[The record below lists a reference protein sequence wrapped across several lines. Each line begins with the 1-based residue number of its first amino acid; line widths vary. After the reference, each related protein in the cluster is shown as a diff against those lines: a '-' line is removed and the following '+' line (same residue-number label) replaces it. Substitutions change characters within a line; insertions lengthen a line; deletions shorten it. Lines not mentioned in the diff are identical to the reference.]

1 MIKCKKI
8 VYTHVDNSFM
18 SAYNKSRKW
27 KEVITMKF
35 DELFEQ
41 RSLVASKL
49 KDCIR
54 EMGYTK
60 VSFAAKADISRPTL
74 DKLLNGS
81 INNKS
86 SFDRHLQKIL
96 KMLNMSVEELIFYH
110 QTPAQTATAT
120 VFSQNAPMDHEMSEI
135 AQKQYNLLLNVIDL
149 CAIYY

>member
-1 MIKCKKI
+1 
-8 VYTHVDNSFM
+8 
-18 SAYNKSRKW
+18 
-27 KEVITMKF
+27 MKF

-54 EMGYTK
+54 DMGYTK

-74 DKLLNGS
+74 DKLLQGS
-81 INNKS
+81 IDNKS

-96 KMLNMSVEELIFYH
+96 KLLNMSVDDLMFYH
-110 QTPAQTATAT
+110 SVPVKATTAT
-120 VFSQNAPMDHEMSEI
+120 VFSKNAPMDHEMSEI
-135 AQKQYNLLLNVIDL
+135 AKKQYNLLLDIIDL

>member
-1 MIKCKKI
+1 
-8 VYTHVDNSFM
+8 
-18 SAYNKSRKW
+18 
-27 KEVITMKF
+27 
-35 DELFEQ
+35 
-41 RSLVASKL
+41 
-49 KDCIR
+49 
-54 EMGYTK
+54 MGYTK

-81 INNKS
+81 IDNKS

-135 AQKQYNLLLNVIDL
+135 AQKQYNLLLDVIDL

>member
-1 MIKCKKI
+1 
-8 VYTHVDNSFM
+8 
-18 SAYNKSRKW
+18 
-27 KEVITMKF
+27 MKF

-54 EMGYTK
+54 DMGYTK
-60 VSFAAKADISRPTL
+60 VSFAKKTNISRPTL

-81 INNKS
+81 IDNKS

-96 KMLNMSVEELIFYH
+96 KLFDMSVDDLILYH
-110 QTPAQTATAT
+110 SIEAKAAAAT
-120 VFSQNAPMDHEMSEI
+120 VFSQNAPMDHVMTED
-135 AQKQYNLLLNVIDL
+135 AKKQYNLLLDVINL

>member
-1 MIKCKKI
+1 
-8 VYTHVDNSFM
+8 
-18 SAYNKSRKW
+18 
-27 KEVITMKF
+27 MKF

-54 EMGYTK
+54 DMGYTK

-81 INNKS
+81 IDNKS

-96 KMLNMSVEELIFYH
+96 KLLNMSVEDLMFYH
-110 QTPAQTATAT
+110 SVPVKAATAT
-120 VFSQNAPMDHEMSEI
+120 VFSQNAPLDHEMSET
-135 AQKQYNLLLNVIDL
+135 AKKQYNLLLDVIDL

>member
-1 MIKCKKI
+1 MQ
-8 VYTHVDNSFM
+8 
-18 SAYNKSRKW
+18 
-27 KEVITMKF
+27 F

-54 EMGYTK
+54 DMGYTK

-74 DKLLNGS
+74 DKLLHGS
-81 INNKS
+81 IDNKS

-96 KMLNMSVEELIFYH
+96 KLLNMSVDDLMFYH
-110 QTPAQTATAT
+110 SVPVKATTAT
-120 VFSQNAPMDHEMSEI
+120 VFSKNAPMDHEMSEI
-135 AQKQYNLLLNVIDL
+135 AKKQYNLLLDIIDL